1 MPLSVR
7 SKATSVV
14 VSAPSKLFEFA
25 QILSS
30 YIRRLISIHWFST
43 SMKSKDCVSK
53 RAVRLDGPSRRGTPA
68 STAVQPHTP
77 AIRYGI
83 TTGLGIE
90 HHGTTRC
97 YYPYTLTRG
106 VAPPVLY
113 PGCMSPRLNSLALP
127 DAHYRDLSACAA
139 SKPLSHY
146 YDRGSDPRSVLWIVF
161 MFSRCI
167 PHVVPGNVT

>member
-97 YYPYTLTRG
+97 YYPYTRRCSTRAIPWMYVTSIELLG
-106 VAPPVLY
+106 TT
-113 PGCMSPRLNSLALP
+113 GCTLSRFECLCGEQTSFSLL
-127 DAHYRDLSACAA
+127 
-139 SKPLSHY
+139 
-146 YDRGSDPRSVLWIVF
+146 
-161 MFSRCI
+161 
-167 PHVVPGNVT
+167 